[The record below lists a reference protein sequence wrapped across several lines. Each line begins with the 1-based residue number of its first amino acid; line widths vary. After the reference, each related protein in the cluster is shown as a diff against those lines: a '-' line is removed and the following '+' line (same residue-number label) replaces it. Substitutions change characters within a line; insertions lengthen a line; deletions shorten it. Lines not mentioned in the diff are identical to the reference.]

1 MRFSKPF
8 VPAVAL
14 TLIAGVSLAARVDLK
29 DPRRALG
36 REDNIRVDA
45 QITPETI
52 SSSAPL
58 NVTYQVENLTQAPI
72 AVADKVIDMSYDDD
86 SRTITLA
93 LGAEVPTG
101 SAMPHLV
108 VIAPGEKRVFSRG
121 TLVRVVMS
129 SVRAPWTAVPQ
140 FVQIKVSV
148 LRDVMPFAALI
159 EQQRRSTTPPALPNE
174 MFDRWVES
182 TASVY
187 LNAIPVRWT
196 GTRPHIT
203 AENNQ
208 ASGTY

>member
-1 MRFSKPF
+1 MRFSKPLF
-8 VPAVAL
+8 PAVAL
-14 TLIAGVSLAARVDLK
+14 TLIAGASLAARVDLT

-45 QITPETI
+45 QINQETI

-58 NVTYQVENLTQAPI
+58 SVTYQVENLTQAPI
-72 AVADKVIDMSYDDD
+72 AVADKVTDMTYDDE

-108 VIAPGEKRVFSRG
+108 VIAPGGKHVFSSG
-121 TLVRVVMS
+121 TMVHVMMPS
-129 SVRAPWTAVPQ
+129 MSTPWTAVPR

-148 LRDVMPFAALI
+148 LRDVTPFAALI

-182 TASVY
+182 TDAVY
-187 LNAIPVRWT
+187 LNAIPVRWMV
-196 GTRPHIT
+196 TRPQIT
-203 AENNQ
+203 AENSQ
-208 ASGTY
+208 ASPKY

>member
-1 MRFSKPF
+1 MRFSKPL
-8 VPAVAL
+8 VPAVVLA
-14 TLIAGVSLAARVDLK
+14 LIAGASLAARLDLT

-45 QITPETI
+45 QITQETI
-52 SSSAPL
+52 SSGAPL
-58 NVTYQVENLTQAPI
+58 SVTYQVQNLTQNPI
-72 AVADKVIDMSYDDD
+72 AVADKVTEMTYDDE

-121 TLVRVVMS
+121 TLVRVVMP
-129 SVRAPWTAVPQ
+129 SVRTPWTAVPR

-148 LRDVMPFAALI
+148 LRDVTPFAALI
-159 EQQRRSTTPPALPNE
+159 EQQRRSTTPPALPSE

-182 TASVY
+182 TDAVY
-187 LNAIPVRWT
+187 LNAIPVRWIA
-196 GTRPHIT
+196 TRSQIT

-208 ASGTY
+208 AGGTQ